1 MSVNPPSPQQ
11 RQYYKDPAIRGIDT
25 TGGIPSSGF
34 VRSDPPFF
42 GSMPPIGADALE
54 DRRCTRPLPVELNE
68 SNLLCGVKLA
78 ADNGSYHDFAS
89 ARP

>member
-1 MSVNPPSPQQ
+1 
-11 RQYYKDPAIRGIDT
+11 
-25 TGGIPSSGF
+25 
-34 VRSDPPFF
+34 
-42 GSMPPIGADALE
+42 MPPIGADALE